1 MELVNY
7 DSRKEYSMSTKA
19 LLEEQ
24 IQSTIEEIGK
34 LDVGSEKHEK
44 ATEALAKLL
53 DKYNAMERL
62 EVEIREKYDS
72 KEAENA
78 LKEAEYALKE
88 EQLKHEKRD
97 AIIKN
102 ILTGLQV
109 VACGIMIPI
118 WGVKAA
124 AKYEEEGVFKNVW
137 TRAAITDIL
146 PKRKK

>member
-1 MELVNY
+1 
-7 DSRKEYSMSTKA
+7 MSTKA
-19 LLEEQ
+19 LLEEE
-24 IQSTIEEIGK
+24 IQSTIGEISR
-34 LDVGSEKHEK
+34 LDVGSEEHGI

>member
-1 MELVNY
+1 
-7 DSRKEYSMSTKA
+7 MSTKA
-19 LLEEQ
+19 LLEEE
-24 IQSTIEEIGK
+24 IQSTIGEISR
-34 LDVGSEKHEK
+34 LDVGSEEHGT

-102 ILTGLQV
+102 ILTGLQL

>member
-1 MELVNY
+1 
-7 DSRKEYSMSTKA
+7 MSTKA
-19 LLEEQ
+19 LLEEE
-24 IQSTIEEIGK
+24 IQSTIGEISR
-34 LDVGSEKHEK
+34 LDVGSKEHGT

>member
-1 MELVNY
+1 
-7 DSRKEYSMSTKA
+7 MSTKT
-19 LLEEQ
+19 LLEDE
-24 IQSTIEEIGK
+24 IQTTIEEIGH
-34 LDVGSEKHEK
+34 LEVGSEKHGT
-44 ATEALAKLL
+44 ATEALTKLL

>member
-1 MELVNY
+1 
-7 DSRKEYSMSTKA
+7 MSTKA
-19 LLEEQ
+19 LLEEE
-24 IQSTIEEIGK
+24 IQSTIGEISR
-34 LDVGSEKHEK
+34 LDVGSDEHGT

-78 LKEAEYALKE
+78 LKETEYALKE

>member
-1 MELVNY
+1 
-7 DSRKEYSMSTKA
+7 MSTKA
-19 LLEEQ
+19 LLEEE
-24 IQSTIEEIGK
+24 IQSTIGEISR
-34 LDVGSEKHEK
+34 LDVGSDEHGT

>member
-1 MELVNY
+1 
-7 DSRKEYSMSTKA
+7 MSTKA

-34 LDVGSEKHEK
+34 LEVGSEKHEK

-53 DKYNAMERL
+53 DKYNAMDRL
-62 EVEIREKYDS
+62 DAEIQEKYDS
-72 KEAENA
+72 KEAEIT
-78 LKEAEYALKE
+78 LKEKQLNTEIVLKE

-97 AIIKN
+97 SIIKN
-102 ILTGLQV
+102 IVTCVQV
-109 VACGIMIPI
+109 VACGILIPV

-137 TRAAITDIL
+137 TRATITDIL

>member
-1 MELVNY
+1 
-7 DSRKEYSMSTKA
+7 MSTKT
-19 LLEEQ
+19 LLEEE
-24 IQSTIEEIGK
+24 IENTIEAISHLKIGS
-34 LDVGSEKHEK
+34 DEHVK

-53 DKYNAMERL
+53 DKYNAMDRL
-62 EVEIREKYDS
+62 DAEIQEKYDS

-78 LKEAEYALKE
+78 LKEAEHNLKE
-88 EQLKHEKRD
+88 QQLQHDKRD
-97 AIIKN
+97 AVIKN
-102 ILTGLQV
+102 VLTGLQI
-109 VACGIMIPI
+109 VACGILIPV

>member
-1 MELVNY
+1 
-7 DSRKEYSMSTKA
+7 MSTKA
-19 LLEEQ
+19 LLEEE
-24 IQSTIEEIGK
+24 IQSTIGEISR
-34 LDVGSEKHEK
+34 LDVGSEEHGT

-53 DKYNAMERL
+53 DKYNAMEHL

>member
-1 MELVNY
+1 
-7 DSRKEYSMSTKA
+7 MSTKT
-19 LLEEQ
+19 LLEEE
-24 IQSTIEEIGK
+24 IQSTIEEISH
-34 LDVGSEKHEK
+34 LEVGSEKHGT

-53 DKYNAMERL
+53 DKYNAMDRL
-62 EVEIREKYDS
+62 EAEIQEKYDS

-78 LKEAEYALKE
+78 LKEAEHALKE

-102 ILTGLQV
+102 ILTGVQV

-124 AKYEEEGVFKNVW
+124 TKYEEEGVFKNVW